1 MKSKKTTKIFTSM
14 LLIISMLIMMLPGN
28 LVFGEES
35 IDYTA
40 PTITSISPTNPGILN
55 IEISFPVEQN
65 QYMGK
70 LYVRAFY
77 EYTVNGSVY
86 RVDKYEA
93 STSAYDDETGVYN
106 NLMIQL
112 APNMGGLYDVYVV
125 AGAIY
130 SDGTIM
136 ETEPQKVPAG
146 LLPWHDVDQGKTIC
160 CPIEVEVL
168 VRTDDNGEPV
178 YTGYQYGHGYGTVE
192 DNPLGNEDVET
203 ENASISYHDNI
214 LTLSGY
220 FGEIKIQQPWAGY
233 DVTKLV
239 LDNAHFEE
247 LSTSRHKPLN
257 IELIGDNSGIIWFDS
272 GTDILMTAAPGQI
285 EKPSFNG
292 PIISHGA
299 STTDLSVAI
308 LSNIRYMAHSDD
320 ALPNSWYRTI
330 GFSAAV
336 FDNCDV
342 EITNTNTSRSAISTS
357 DLTLASAGSLYT
369 RINGSSLIVKDSN
382 FCINSDA
389 NAIYIG
395 NSYPVGMANIA
406 TADVVFDNSQAE
418 IFLGLTNKSAY
429 TTGINGCYADS
440 VLDVKNG
447 SSLKFKSEM
456 TGGYTAISSFK
467 NIHVDKT
474 SQLLIDFKNPYNESL
489 SGRYLTGI
497 SSTIQNSLIDIEGS
511 LDISTENGYDNL
523 TTNQRGINCNGSIN
537 FHNNANV
544 NIRMA
549 GGKSLQGINSY
560 GTGLNVDNAN
570 IDISIFSN
578 PESTSYSY
586 GIYAQKT
593 NTLSNANVKIDTQGG
608 RCYNFYAPVL
618 SINDTNLEIG
628 MHRALDTITNYTYF
642 NPFYINSSGAEM
654 TGNNTLTVRVP
665 GECYNNTKSK
675 MDTYFPGADYDLKQC
690 ICEPGSINSQCMIYK
705 AGDIN
710 SDGIINNIDATML
723 LRYVSNISSLA
734 NSQIIIGD
742 LNNDLTVDL
751 RDVIELLNIV
761 EIIN

>member
-1 MKSKKTTKIFTSM
+1 MKLKKTTKIFTSM
-14 LLIISMLIMMLPGN
+14 LLIISMLITLLPGN
-28 LVFGEES
+28 SVFGEES

-40 PTITSISPTNPGILN
+40 PTVTSISPNHPSGLN

-65 QYMGK
+65 QYMGR
-70 LYVRAFY
+70 LYVRAYY
-77 EYTVNGSVY
+77 EYVVNGSVY

-93 STSAYDDETGVYN
+93 STSAYDDEMGVYEG
-106 NLMIQL
+106 LYIQL

-130 SDGTIM
+130 SDGTVM
-136 ETEPQKVPAG
+136 ECEPVKVPMDS
-146 LLPWHDVDQGKTIC
+146 LPKHYESLSSYVAS
-160 CPIEVEVL
+160 PIEVEVPAG
-168 VRTDDNGEPV
+168 TDSSGNII
-178 YTGYQYGHGYGTVE
+178 YNNLQYGYNYDHVMGTPDYE
-192 DNPLGNEDVET
+192 SET
-203 ENASISYHDNI
+203 ASISYQGNV

-220 FGEIKIQQPWAGY
+220 FGDINLRQLRNGY

-239 LDNAHFEE
+239 LDNAHFQK

-257 IELIGDNSGIIWFDS
+257 IELIGDNSGIIWFDY
-272 GTDILMTAAPGQI
+272 GTDILMTAAPGQT

-308 LSNIRYMAHSDD
+308 LSNIRYTAHSDD
-320 ALPNSWYRTI
+320 SLPNSWYRTI

-342 EITNTNTSRSAISTS
+342 EITNTNTSYTAIATS

-389 NAIYIG
+389 NAINIG
-395 NSYPVGMANIA
+395 NNYPVGMANIA

-418 IFLGLTNKSAY
+418 ILLGLTNKNAY

-447 SSLKFKSEM
+447 SSLKVRSEM

-474 SQLLIDFKNPYNESL
+474 SQLLIDFKNPYNENL
-489 SGRYLTGI
+489 SGRYLAGI

-560 GTGLNVDNAN
+560 GTGLNIDNAD
-570 IDISIFSN
+570 IDIGIFSN

-710 SDGIINNIDATML
+710 SDGIINNIDSTML
-723 LRYVSNISSLA
+723 LRYVSNISSLTS
-734 NSQIIIGD
+734 SQTIIGD